1 MIELNK
7 QYSTKALA
15 QELNIS
21 YNQLRKVRDKYEEHL
36 KRFYEYKIIHKGNNG
51 VYYIFTEEKGS
62 YLSLRNYTKLQK
74 NNTITTHIKSTIH
87 FDPRQ
92 TGSNIARIIMVDGE
106 IQALDLQ
113 LSTLKVYVREQLK
126 GLVENG
132 FYVKEDYKWCYLDK
146 LRNKYVLMTE
156 KEINNLRSY
165 FKTRDSIDQEA
176 DIWAK
181 QKEGELTKQEAYEQV
196 GEIRYHSF
204 LEGLKVYQNDT
215 GIWPMKVPVYV
226 RNAFV
231 GED

>member
-7 QYSTKALA
+7 KYSTKALA

-21 YNQLRKVRDKYEEHL
+21 YNQLRKVRDRYEEHL
-36 KRFYEYKIIHKGNNG
+36 KRFYEFKIIHKGNNG
-51 VYYIFTEEKGS
+51 VYYIFTEEKGT
-62 YLSLRNYTKLQK
+62 YLSLKEYTKLQK
-74 NNTITTHIKSTIH
+74 NNTIASHIKSTIH

-126 GLVENG
+126 DLVNIG
-132 FYVKEDYKWCYLDK
+132 YYVKDDYRWCYLDK
-146 LRNKYVLMTE
+146 LRNKYVLMTK
-156 KEINNLRSY
+156 KEIDELKSY
-165 FKTRDSIDQEA
+165 FETQNSIDQEA

-181 QKEGELTKQEAYEQV
+181 QKEGEYTQQEAYEKV
-196 GEIRYHSF
+196 GQIRYHSF
-204 LEGLKVYQNDT
+204 LEGLKAYQNDT

-226 RNAFV
+226 RSAW
-231 GED
+231 

>member
-7 QYSTKALA
+7 QYSTKTLA

-21 YNQLRKVRDKYEEHL
+21 YNQLRKVRGKYEEHL
-36 KRFYEYKIIHKGNNG
+36 RRFYEFKIIYKGNNSI
-51 VYYIFTEEKGS
+51 YYVFTEEKGA
-62 YLSLRNYTKLQK
+62 YLPLREYTKLQK
-74 NNTITTHIKSTIH
+74 NNTIASHIKSTIH

-126 GLVENG
+126 ELVNIG
-132 FYVKEDYKWCYLDK
+132 YYVKDDYKWCYLDK
-146 LRNKYVLMTE
+146 LRNKYVLMNK
-156 KEINNLRSY
+156 KEIENLRTY

-204 LEGLKVYQNDT
+204 LEGLKAYQNDT